1 MTIEGKSQ
9 YSDFCQQKSLINR
22 DKKAMDYQFDFS
34 FLSTYWPALLQGL
47 VSTLRMSVVTI
58 VLGFVAGTALAVAR
72 TQGAPWLQ
80 RTVTAY
86 VDVIRNTPLV
96 IQAFWLFF
104 GLAAIKFR
112 VPALTAAVIAL
123 TINVSAYTA
132 EIMRAGIESIPR
144 GQLEAASCLG
154 MSRWKMLRLVI
165 LPQATERMY
174 PALISQFV
182 LMMLATS
189 IMSQISVEELTSAG
203 YIIQSETFRGFEVYL
218 VVAVLYLFLSWL
230 LRLSMA
236 GFANLAFTR
245 RRRLKTPL

>member
-1 MTIEGKSQ
+1 MTYARNNHFYDHRKT
-9 YSDFCQQKSLINR
+9 
-22 DKKAMDYQFDFS
+22 AMDYPFDFS
-34 FLSTYWPALLQGL
+34 FLSTHWRALLQGL
-47 VSTLRMSVVTI
+47 GSTLRMSVSTI
-58 VLGFVAGTALAVAR
+58 VLGFVVGTALAVAR
-72 TQGAPWLQ
+72 TQGPPWI
-80 RTVTAY
+80 RRVVTIY

-104 GLAAIKFR
+104 GLAAVQVK
-112 VPALTAAVIAL
+112 VPALAAAVIAL

-144 GQLEAASCLG
+144 GQLEAAACLG

-203 YIIQSETFRGFEVYL
+203 YIIQSETFRGFEIYL
-218 VVAVLYLFLSWL
+218 VVAGLYLVLSWL

-236 GFANLAFTR
+236 GLAVVAFR
-245 RRRLKTPL
+245 RRRLLRTPL

>member
-1 MTIEGKSQ
+1 
-9 YSDFCQQKSLINR
+9 
-22 DKKAMDYQFDFS
+22 MDYQFDFS
-34 FLSTYWPALLQGL
+34 FLSTHWLALLQGL
-47 VSTLRMSVVTI
+47 ASTLRMSVFTI
-58 VLGFVAGTALAVAR
+58 LLGFIVGTALAVVR
-72 TQGAPWLQ
+72 TQGAPWM
-80 RTVTAY
+80 RRVVTVY

-104 GLAAIKFR
+104 GLATLQMK

-123 TINVSAYTA
+123 TINVSAYTT

-144 GQLEAASCLG
+144 GQIEAASCLG

-165 LPQATERMY
+165 LPQAAERMY

-203 YIIQSETFRGFEVYL
+203 YIIQSETFRGFEIYL
-218 VVAVLYLFLSWL
+218 VVAVLYLVLSSL

-236 GFANLAFTR
+236 GLASAFFAR

>member
-1 MTIEGKSQ
+1 
-9 YSDFCQQKSLINR
+9 
-22 DKKAMDYQFDFS
+22 MDYQFDFS
-34 FLSTYWPALLQGL
+34 FLSTHRQALLQGL
-47 VSTLRMSVVTI
+47 ISTLRMSVSTI
-58 VLGFVAGTALAVAR
+58 VLGFIVGTALAVAR
-72 TQGAPWLQ
+72 TQGAPWM
-80 RTVTAY
+80 RRAVTIY

-104 GLAAIKFR
+104 GLATLQFK

-123 TINVSAYTA
+123 TINVSAYTT

-144 GQLEAASCLG
+144 GQIEAASCLG
-154 MSRWKMLRLVI
+154 MSRWKLLRLVI
-165 LPQATERMY
+165 LPQAAERMY

-203 YIIQSETFRGFEVYL
+203 YIIQSETFRGFEIYL
-218 VVAVLYLFLSWL
+218 VVAVLYFLLSSL

-236 GFANLAFTR
+236 ALASVVFVR